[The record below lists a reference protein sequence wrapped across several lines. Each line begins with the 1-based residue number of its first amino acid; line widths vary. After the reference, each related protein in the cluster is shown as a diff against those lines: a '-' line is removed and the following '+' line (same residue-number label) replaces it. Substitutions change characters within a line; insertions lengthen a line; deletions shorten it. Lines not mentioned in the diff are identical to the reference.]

1 MKDLLRRRFSF
12 VLNQFTDLKLL
23 PGRVPSYVLLFDS
36 STAAQDIAFML
47 SGQWDGCNGVVM
59 PFYDEVSVNT
69 AAKLYGTSW
78 FDTLRSHIHGDSKL
92 NVRTCSTRVSPSS
105 VEVPTPLA
113 LLRGCPPLD
122 FANSK
127 IFIAA
132 FSSRCNLQPQTQ
144 M

>member
-47 SGQWDGCNGVVM
+47 GGQWDGCNGVVM

-69 AAKLYGTSW
+69 AAKLYGVSLCKSG
-78 FDTLRSHIHGDSKL
+78 DTKTKKNKKKPEKQNRKKPQKKEK
-92 NVRTCSTRVSPSS
+92 TKM
-105 VEVPTPLA
+105 PT
-113 LLRGCPPLD
+113 
-122 FANSK
+122 
-127 IFIAA
+127 
-132 FSSRCNLQPQTQ
+132 
-144 M
+144 